1 MKKSIFCGI
10 ALVLC
15 GLVTSPAF
23 AQIKKE
29 SQVRGTAAVETTPT
43 KDNATSTQTKD
54 ETGTQTKD
62 ETVKPT
68 KGNSTV
74 VLQGRPK
81 SKPKQVGTVKP
92 SNDTPKQQ
100 TTNVLQPKPKTTTNS
115 NGNVG
120 VNPRSNSGN
129 NGVILVPNNDPKNQP
144 KPTTQENDE
153 HGGGKSKC
161 GVPGCTRPGRH
172 EGFHKHEG
180 HHHGEGEDHDDH
192 DNKGKG
198 KGKGHGHDDHDNKG
212 KGKDKGHGH
221 DDHDNKGKGKNKND
235 D

>member
-1 MKKSIFCGI
+1 MKKSIFLGI
-10 ALVLC
+10 ALTLC
-15 GLVTSPAF
+15 GLWASPAF
-23 AQIKKE
+23 GQTKKE
-29 SQVRGTAAVETTPT
+29 SQVRPTTVETIPT
-43 KDNATSTQTKD
+43 KDNASDTQTKD

-68 KGNSTV
+68 KGNSTA

-81 SKPKQVGTVKP
+81 SKPKTGTVKP
-92 SNDTPKQQ
+92 SNGTPKEQ
-100 TTNVLQPKPKTTTNS
+100 TTDVLQPKPKPKTGTVS

-120 VNPRSNSGN
+120 TNPRSNSGN
-129 NGVILVPNNDPKNQP
+129 NGVVLVPANDPKNQP
-144 KPTTQENDE
+144 KPTTQEVEDNDEE

-180 HHHGEGEDHDDH
+180 HQHEGGKGDDH
-192 DNKGKG
+192 DNDDKQGKGKGKG
-198 KGKGHGHDDHDNKG
+198 KGKGHDEHG
-212 KGKDKGHGH
+212 KG
-221 DDHDNKGKGKNKND
+221 KGKGKND